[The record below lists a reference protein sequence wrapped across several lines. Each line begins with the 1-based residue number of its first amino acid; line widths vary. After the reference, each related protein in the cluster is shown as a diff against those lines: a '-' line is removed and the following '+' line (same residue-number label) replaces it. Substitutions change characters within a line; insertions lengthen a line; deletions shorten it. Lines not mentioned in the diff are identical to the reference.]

1 MYFSFDID
9 SKIPNACKSR
19 TVRDANKGLLILG
32 MLFVAT
38 SLAML
43 GAPLVCDC
51 SKLNVGDGP
60 SEVYAGF
67 ILLLSIVL
75 IILASLIKSNIT
87 KPNDCPVDSSSPGI
101 VLGIGI
107 VMLLLSAGVLGTSV
121 YEMYGKKSS
130 FAFPKSSCAWGVAHV
145 KSSAMWMS
153 GLAGMNPEAV
163 YM

>member
-1 MYFSFDID
+1 MLNKLLIWFSLVLGILLMYFSFDID
-9 SKIPNACKSR
+9 SKIPNTCKSR

-51 SKLNVGDGP
+51 SKLNVGEGP

-75 IILASLIKSNIT
+75 IILSSLIRKSN
-87 KPNDCPVDSSSPGI
+87 DCYVDSSSPGI

-107 VMLLLSAGVLGTSV
+107 IMLLLSAGVLGNSV
-121 YEMYGKKSS
+121 YQMYGKKSS
-130 FAFPKSSCAWGVAHV
+130 FAFPKSSCA
-145 KSSAMWMS
+145 
-153 GLAGMNPEAV
+153 
-163 YM
+163 

>member
-1 MYFSFDID
+1 MLNKLLIWFSLVLGILLMYFSFDID
-9 SKIPNACKSR
+9 SKIPNTCKSK

-43 GAPLVCDC
+43 GAPLICDC
-51 SKLNVGDGP
+51 SKLNVGEGP

-75 IILASLIKSNIT
+75 IILSSLIKKS
-87 KPNDCPVDSSSPGI
+87 NDCYVDSSSPAI

-107 VMLLLSAGVLGTSV
+107 IMLLLSAGVLGNSV
-121 YEMYGKKSS
+121 YQMYGKKSG
-130 FAFPKSSCAWGVAHV
+130 FAFPKSSCA
-145 KSSAMWMS
+145 
-153 GLAGMNPEAV
+153 
-163 YM
+163 